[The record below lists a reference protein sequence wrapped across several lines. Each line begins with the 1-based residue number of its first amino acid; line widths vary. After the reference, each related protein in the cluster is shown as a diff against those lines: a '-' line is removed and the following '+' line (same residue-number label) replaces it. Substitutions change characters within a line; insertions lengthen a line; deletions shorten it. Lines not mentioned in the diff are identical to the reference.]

1 MQQIRYVGV
10 ASFTEQR
17 WFASLSMWLFMQELI
32 DEYHDELPHLSYK
45 CPKIKNLSLIPICG
59 HVRKPVKIDGNVL
72 FCMMSDLKLIFEAKW
87 KENQKIG
94 DRVKRLCHFLVNS
107 FYVGSERDQGKKG
120 KEKKLLFGRWSG
132 HTHAMHID
140 GTVDEFMTVQRLC
153 DIKSNGIYFDLVPAN
168 REYYLA
174 GESIAIDQL
183 AELQVQM
190 KNIKGGEP
198 VRDIIDGY
206 DSDNFCSVGIY
217 SALRCLENFI
227 AVKETSDADIEQ
239 TKRIVAAK
247 EKKFRIDP
255 LVHFYND
262 LLAQLNGTASQQLAI
277 AAIETTLNAS
287 RVKYFVKHLVDCNV
301 FALKNGLLAKIDC
314 GPSAPEP
321 QQSAHECKR
330 NRFDHVLHHYIFGLI
345 FGLILQP
352 LRVYLT
358 LPIECC

>member
-1 MQQIRYVGV
+1 
-10 ASFTEQR
+10 
-17 WFASLSMWLFMQELI
+17 MQELF

-45 CPKIKNLSLIPICG
+45 CPKIKNLSVIPICG
-59 HVRKPVKIDGNVL
+59 HVRKPVKIVGDVL
-72 FCMMSDLKLIFEAKW
+72 FCMMGDLKLIFENKW
-87 KENQKIG
+87 EENKKIG

-120 KEKKLLFGRWSG
+120 KEKKLMFSRWSA
-132 HTHAMHID
+132 HNHYIRLD

-168 REYYLA
+168 REYYLV
-174 GESIAIDQL
+174 GESIAIDQRRVL
-183 AELQVQM
+183 NLRK
-190 KNIKGGEP
+190 KNIDCGAT
-198 VRDIIDGY
+198 VFDIIDGY
-206 DSDNFCSVGIY
+206 DSDNFCCVGIY
-217 SALRCLENFI
+217 SALRCIENSI
-227 AVKETSDADIEQ
+227 AVKKTSDADIEQ

-247 EKKFRIDP
+247 EKQFRIDP
-255 LVHFYND
+255 LLHFYNG

-314 GPSAPEP
+314 GPPAPEP

-330 NRFDHVLHHYIFGLI
+330 NRFDHVFIILHH
-345 FGLILQP
+345 
-352 LRVYLT
+352 
-358 LPIECC
+358 